1 MEQCAL
7 SLSLSARVRR
17 IDPPSRAQ
25 EFLEVNFPLRR
36 AIPGQP
42 ATMAKV
48 KVENPIP
55 GLEKEL
61 PKGARF
67 ERGGPQYGGAGAGAG
82 AGAAAGETPVSVVQ
96 LAKRV
101 AADQLGL
108 CVQPLPP
115 HVLIR
120 LCADTLRAHAPPA
133 RPSRSSSSSS
143 R

>member
-1 MEQCAL
+1 MRPSP
-7 SLSLSARVRR
+7 SLSHPCLSPA
-17 IDPPSRAQ
+17 PSRSLQGLRA

-67 ERGGPQYGGAGAGAG
+67 ERGGPAFAGAGVAG
-82 AGAAAGETPVSVVQ
+82 ANAAGETPVSVVQ

-108 CVQPLPP
+108 CVPFL
-115 HVLIR
+115 
-120 LCADTLRAHAPPA
+120 
-133 RPSRSSSSSS
+133 SRSLDRSQQ
-143 R
+143 